1 MRQARKKITLRAPI
15 HREARGDIFR
25 ASAGTCATTRILSP
39 HVTFDCDPIGTRR
52 ILPGRG
58 PCRGTSRPDPPAGII
73 ILTRLDIVASR
84 LHRFTCRLHG
94 VASKLSKQMTYKRAS
109 VDLEYRQ
116 LSLRRRRLFWGV
128 RGAWGSS
135 HRFLKLEVTP
145 ATIVHPDSSIV
156 AHDHAIETHEV
167 STASGV
173 LNFEQLLQGLPA
185 HQRAHKRRRSR
196 CAVVDAS
203 STCLF
208 YSK

>member
-1 MRQARKKITLRAPI
+1 MWHSIATLLAHAGSCQA
-15 HREARGDIFR
+15 EALAEALHVQIRLQ
-25 ASAGTCATTRILSP
+25 ALS
-39 HVTFDCDPIGTRR
+39 
-52 ILPGRG
+52 
-58 PCRGTSRPDPPAGII
+58 SS
-73 ILTRLDIVASR
+73 TRLDIVASR